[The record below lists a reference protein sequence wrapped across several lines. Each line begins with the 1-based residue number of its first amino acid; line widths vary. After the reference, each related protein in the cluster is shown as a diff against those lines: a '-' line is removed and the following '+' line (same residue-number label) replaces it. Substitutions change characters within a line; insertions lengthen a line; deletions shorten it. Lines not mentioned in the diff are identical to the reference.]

1 MKIIFDEKV
10 KKALEELIENSSENY
25 VRIKPFLGCGRPAYE
40 LYADFKTEDDILE
53 IIDDIPFIVKNGDER
68 VCDKI
73 EIKYDKEVYNNG
85 FYIRGI

>member
-10 KKALEELIENSSENY
+10 KNALNELIKNSSESY

-40 LYADFKTEDDILE
+40 LYIDFKAEDDILE
-53 IIDDIPFIVKNGDER
+53 IIDNIPFVVKKDHEKI
-68 VCDKI
+68 CDKI